1 MSQDSL
7 DPAEWNTFGRLPL
20 VLEISTHALSGLT
33 RNYLVEISPFRDR
46 AETERQ
52 CPRTTSSTVR
62 IRLALYRSTGRNAN
76 QVPLGLHL
84 RRPHA
89 PVELRYSRRSASRLV
104 SEC

>member
-1 MSQDSL
+1 MSQDFL
-7 DPAEWNTFGRLPL
+7 DPAKWSTFGQPPL
-20 VLEISTHALSGLT
+20 VPEISMHALSGLT

-46 AETERQ
+46 VETGHQ
-52 CPRTTSSTVR
+52 CVRTTSSTVR

-89 PVELRYSRRSASRLV
+89 RVELRYSRRSASRLGL
-104 SEC
+104 